1 MIVRDDGLGVP
12 QTAHSALAGRLA
24 EAWRIDG
31 DLPAQELRVAAAI
44 HDLGWAEWEQAP
56 RPVSFMDVETAE
68 HVAIW
73 TRGTDAAATFGR
85 WVGLLVSLHCT
96 RLMGWRQRGG
106 NGGPDV
112 DALVER
118 ERRRQAALREGLD
131 DGVVDRSSALVATWD
146 GLSLDLCHGN
156 PVDLDP
162 WPFTSD
168 ALSLTVDARP
178 LGGGAWQTLRFDLAR

>member
-24 EAWRIDG
+24 EAWRIDA

-44 HDLGWAEWEQAP
+44 HDLGWAEWEQSP

-96 RLMGWRQRGG
+96 RLMGWRHHGG
-106 NGGPDV
+106 NGGPEV
-112 DALVER
+112 DALGER
-118 ERRRQAALREGLD
+118 EL
-131 DGVVDRSSALVATWD
+131 
-146 GLSLDLCHGN
+146 
-156 PVDLDP
+156 DLDP
-162 WPFTSD
+162 WPLASD
-168 ALSLTVDARP
+168 AISLTVDARP
-178 LGGGAWQTLRFDLAR
+178 LDGGPWRTLHFHLAR